1 MFTNLNGNR
10 MGVRVEGVGDKK
22 AGNCIHV
29 GVRYKCG
36 VSALIAQRRVLKNTG
51 VDRGKTISAW
61 SETSGD
67 RCSESPGKQVAP
79 LVTACLLIIAS
90 PCGRS
95 RVLF

>member
-1 MFTNLNGNR
+1 MLTNFNGNR
-10 MGVRVEGVGDKK
+10 MGVRAEGVADKK
-22 AGNCIHV
+22 AGNCIHG

-36 VSALIAQRRVLKNTG
+36 VSALSAQRWVLKNTG
-51 VDRGKTISAW
+51 VDRGKTVSVW
-61 SETSGD
+61 SETSVD

-79 LVTACLLIIAS
+79 LVTVCLLIIAS